1 MGKITQFYF
10 FILVLLMPF
19 ITMAQDMTNPIAVC
33 MDITVQLD
41 TAGNAMIIGDDVD
54 GGSTDDT
61 AVDTLTVTPDTFSCT
76 DIGTPVMVTLT
87 VSDAAGNM
95 DTCTAMVTVEDMLP
109 PTASCQDIT
118 VNLDAMGMATITAD
132 MLDNGS
138 TDNCGL
144 PLTFSASQTTFSCA
158 DIGPNS
164 VTLTVED
171 SSGNMSQC
179 TSVVTVQD
187 TMPPTAMCQD
197 IIIPLDATGL
207 ATITADMLDGGS
219 TDNCGGPLTFVASQ
233 TNFTCTNTGSMMVTL
248 TVTDTNGLSD
258 SCMAMVTVEDNIPPV
273 IMCQDATVQLDA
285 SGNITIDPA
294 IFDNGS
300 TDNCGPVTFSVSQT
314 MFSCTDVLN
323 PPESD
328 LLLTGIVAGRYVDEM
343 MDPTP
348 DVITTYEIIELYAV
362 RAIPDLS
369 IYSIG
374 VANDGGGTD
383 GIEFIFPAV
392 PVAADTHFTVAS
404 EATNSGIFLGVPP
417 TFVTP
422 ILDLNG
428 DDAVELFINGFL
440 LDVYGD
446 PNQVVPDT
454 DDTDDTD
461 IWEYTQG
468 WAYRISNT
476 VANATFQLDDWFYST
491 PGALQDQET
500 NMGATV
506 PFPQDNYQLV
516 LGGVVEPIELTFTVT
531 DSSGN
536 SDSCQVQLTVEDVT
550 PPTSIPQDL
559 TLELNINGE
568 AFLVI
573 EDTDPMTVDF
583 DNGSSDTCGLASRV
597 ADPSAFFCDEVG
609 TNTVTLTVTDTFGNV
624 TVNSATVTVVDNIA
638 PTMVCANITVQ
649 LDATGSVTI
658 TPAQVGGDSFDV
670 CGIIVE
676 TLDID
681 TFTCAD
687 IGPNMVTYTAT
698 DVNGNTDTCA
708 AMVTVEDMVAPTMVC
723 QAFTLQL
730 DAAGMATLNPID
742 VDGGSSDACG
752 IASRSVDISTFDCTN
767 LGANNVELTVT
778 DVNGNSA
785 SCIAVVTIEDM
796 INPVAAA
803 MDITVPIN
811 TSGSTTIL
819 GSDVDDGSTDNCSIA
834 TYSVTPDTFTCADV
848 GAPVAVVLTVTDAS
862 GNSHTATANV
872 TVVDNVP
879 PSVVCQNITLPL
891 DASGNV
897 NITVADVDGGSSV
910 SCGTLV
916 SSIDISSFDCTNLG
930 QNNVVLTVT
939 NSNNV
944 SRSCTAVVTIV
955 DSASPVVVCQDIS
968 VVLDGSG
975 NATITAA
982 DIDNGSS
989 DNCGI
994 ASSTLDITTFTCS
1007 DVGTNTV
1014 QLTVTDVN
1022 GNSSVCSA
1030 VVTVSDNIPPIVAC
1044 QNITLQLD
1052 ATGNASI
1059 VALDVDSGST
1069 DFCGIASRSIDVNSF
1084 DCNDI
1089 GANTVVLIVTDTSGN
1104 SASCNAI
1111 VTVEDSIGP
1120 AVQCQNITVQL
1131 DTSGTATIAASD
1143 IDNGSTD
1150 SCGIATLDIDQIFFS
1165 CANIG
1170 SNNVTLTVTDVNG
1183 NSSSCTAIVTVE
1195 DNIVPTISC
1204 QDITVQL
1211 DASGNANISVFDIDG
1226 GSSDACGIATSSID
1240 ISAFDCDDL
1249 GINSVTLTVSDLN
1262 GNVATC
1268 VANVTVQD
1276 VEDPVIDCP
1285 GVLTETITPGTLYT
1299 VPDFI
1304 ASNVI
1309 TASDNCSS
1317 ILTTVSQAP
1326 VIGSQLAVGTYS
1338 GSILTEDE
1346 SGNQESC
1353 VFTLI
1358 VSDTALNIEGDQSL
1372 SSLKLYPNPTA
1383 SILVLDN
1390 NQLLEVNEV
1399 NFFDLSGRLVKKIRF
1414 NQLEQQMEMDI
1425 SNLSTAAYMV
1435 EIVGSKGRIIK
1446 QIIKE

>member
-19 ITMAQDMTNPIAVC
+19 FAMAQDTTNPVAVC

-41 TAGNAMIIGDDVD
+41 AFGSAMIIGDDVD

-61 AVDTLTVTPDTFSCT
+61 AVDTLTVTPDTFSCA
-76 DIGTPVMVTLT
+76 DIGMPVTVTLT

-95 DTCTAMVTVEDMLP
+95 DTCTAVVTVEDMLP

-138 TDNCGL
+138 SDNCGL
-144 PLTFSASQTTFSCA
+144 PLTFSASQTSFSCA

-164 VTLTVED
+164 VTLTVTD
-171 SSGNMSQC
+171 GSGNSSQC
-179 TSVVTVQD
+179 VSIVTVQD

-197 IIIPLDATGL
+197 ITVPLDASGL

-233 TNFTCTNTGSMMVTL
+233 TNFTCTDTGSMMVTL
-248 TVTDTNGLSD
+248 TVTDSNGLTD
-258 SCMAMVTVEDNIPPV
+258 TCMAMVTVNDVTPPDA
-273 IMCQDATVQLDA
+273 ICQDVTLQLD
-285 SGNITIDPA
+285 STGNITVPA
-294 IFDNGS
+294 STFDNGS
-300 TDNCGPVTFSVSQT
+300 SDNCGGPVTFSASRT
-314 MFSCTDVLN
+314 TFDCNDVLFD
-323 PPESD
+323 PAIK
-328 LLLTGIVAGRYVDEM
+328 LVLTGVISG
-343 MDPTP
+343 PLSSGTTP
-348 DVITTYEIIELYAV
+348 KAIELYALDY
-362 RAIPDLS
+362 IGDLS
-369 IYSIG
+369 IYGIG
-374 VANDGGGTD
+374 IANDGSGSD
-383 GIEFIFPAV
+383 GQEYAFPNVSLALGESIII
-392 PVAADTHFTVAS
+392 AS
-404 EATNSGIFLGVPP
+404 ESADYN
-417 TFVTP
+417 TFFGTSP
-422 ILDLNG
+422 DFIWPLLDIDG
-428 DDAVELFINGFL
+428 DDAVELYLNGIISDRFGEATYPTPPPMTTV
-440 LDVYGD
+440 DWAY
-446 PNQVVPDT
+446 N
-454 DDTDDTD
+454 
-461 IWEYTQG
+461 EG
-468 WAYRISNT
+468 WAYRISNSGP
-476 VANATFQLDDWFYST
+476 DDASFVMGNWYFST
-491 PGALQDQET
+491 PGILEGAPT
-500 NMGATV
+500 NDMAII
-506 PFPQDNYQLV
+506 PFPSETYSAEQA
-516 LGGVVEPIELTFTVT
+516 GVNMPIVVTLTVS
-531 DSSGN
+531 DASGN
-536 SDSCQVQLTVEDVT
+536 MSSCIANVTIQDVT
-550 PPTSIPQDL
+550 PPTAIAQDI
-559 TLELNINGE
+559 TLQLDANGE
-568 AFLVI
+568 VFLDVTAFN
-573 EDTDPMTVDF
+573 
-583 DNGSSDTCGLASRV
+583 NGSNDSCTSPTNPDGISTFVGS
-597 ADPSAFFCDEVG
+597 PSAFFCADVG
-609 TNTVTLTVTDTFGNV
+609 VNTVTLTVTDLFGNEDSTTAIV
-624 TVNSATVTVVDNIA
+624 TVEDNVA
-638 PTMVCANITVQ
+638 PDMVCENITVQ

-658 TPAQVGGDSFDV
+658 TPSQVGGDSFDV
-670 CGIIVE
+670 CGITVE

-681 TFTCAD
+681 TFSCAD

-698 DVNGNTDTCA
+698 DVNGNSDTCT

-723 QAFTLQL
+723 QALTLQL
-730 DAAGMATLNPID
+730 NASGMATLNAID
-742 VDGGSSDACG
+742 IDGGSTDACG
-752 IASRSVDISTFDCTN
+752 IASRSVDVSTFDCTN

-785 SCIAVVTIEDM
+785 SCIAIVTIEDM

-803 MDITVPIN
+803 MDITVGIN

-819 GSDVDDGSTDNCSIA
+819 GTDVDNGSTDNCAIT
-834 TYSVTPDTFTCADV
+834 TYSVSPDTFTCADV
-848 GAPVAVVLTVTDAS
+848 GTPVAVVLTVTDAS
-862 GNSHTATANV
+862 GNSHTANANV

-879 PSVVCQNITLPL
+879 PSVVCQNITMSL

-897 NITVADVDGGSSV
+897 NITPADVDGGSSV

-916 SSIDISSFDCTNLG
+916 SSIDISSFDCTNIG

-955 DSASPVVVCQDIS
+955 DLAAPVVVCQDIS

-994 ASSTLDITTFTCS
+994 ASTTLDITSFDCS
-1007 DVGTNTV
+1007 DVGTNNV
-1014 QLTVTDVN
+1014 QLTVTDIN

-1030 VVTVSDNIPPIVAC
+1030 VVTVSDDIPPIVAC

-1069 DFCGIASRSIDVNSF
+1069 DFCGIASRSIDVSSF

-1089 GANTVVLIVTDTSGN
+1089 GANTVVLTVTDTSGN

-1111 VTVEDSIGP
+1111 VTVEDTVGP
-1120 AVQCQNITVQL
+1120 AVICQNITVQL
-1131 DTSGTATIAASD
+1131 DTAGTATIAASD

-1183 NSSSCTAIVTVE
+1183 NSSSCTATVTVE
-1195 DNIVPTISC
+1195 DNIPPTISC

-1262 GNVATC
+1262 GNVSTC
-1268 VANVTVQD
+1268 VANVTIQD

-1358 VSDTALNIEGDQSL
+1358 VSDTALNIEGNQSF

-1383 SILVLDN
+1383 SMLVLDN
-1390 NQLLEVNEV
+1390 SQLLEINEV
-1399 NFFDLSGRLVKKIRF
+1399 NFYDLSGRLVKKILF
-1414 NQLEQQMEMDI
+1414 NGLEQQMEMDI
-1425 SNLSTAAYMV
+1425 SNLSTAAYLV
-1435 EIVGSKGRIIK
+1435 EIVGAKGRIIK